1 MRWAVSILVI
11 SFLGTANAASPLFE
25 AIRKD
30 DVAAVEA
37 MLKAGADPNSRDDQD
52 ATALMHATLYA
63 SERCMKALADQGAD
77 VNAAAKGGST
87 ALMWATGEP
96 IKVRFLLARGA
107 DRNAKNK
114 MGMTALDLAL
124 IREEGEAAAKLLAA
138 PGQMLRRSD
147 AYGADKL
154 DLPLFEGD
162 GEALAELKAHGWTL
176 AAMRQLGVAPLWFGA
191 FRGDGGMVDRLL
203 DAGADPNKRVQ
214 YVTLALPPVGLAAYS
229 KNLDGVRIL
238 IEKGADV
245 NAKGSGGHTPLMLA
259 AAAADAP
266 SKAVVELLLSR
277 GADPNLSDNEGYTAL
292 DWALLQGE
300 SDITALLRQRGA
312 KPGGPHPAPKPR
324 AKPQGARQAATQAVA
339 LLQPASP
346 KFFSKTGCISCH
358 NQSLVAMAVTTVR
371 GKGVAIDESLA
382 AHPTKST
389 VAVWSPER
397 ENFQQGI
404 GSVGGWIANVS
415 YGLAGMAAEGAPYSV
430 VTDAAALCLARY
442 QRPDGSWTITD
453 VRPPLGNGA
462 IKWTALVIR
471 GAGAYM
477 PPGRHEEWEGRV
489 ARAAAFLRKA
499 PSHGTQDDAFRILGL
514 KWAGAPA
521 VELSKLA
528 RQIVAAQKPD
538 GGWPQLPAMKSDAY
552 ATGQALYALNYGA
565 GMAAS
570 QEAYRRGVDFLLRTQ
585 LEDGS
590 WYVRR
595 RGFAFQPYVDYGF
608 PHGRDQF
615 ISAAATSWAV
625 IGLSPAVR

>member
-1 MRWAVSILVI
+1 MVLC
-11 SFLGTANAASPLFE
+11 FLGEANAAPPLFE

-30 DVAAVEA
+30 DVKAVEA
-37 MLKAGADPNSRDDQD
+37 MLRAGADPNSRDDQD

-63 SERCMKALADQGAD
+63 SESCMKLLADKGAD
-77 VNAAAKGGST
+77 VNATAKGGST

-96 IKVRFLLARGA
+96 GKVRFLLARNA

-124 IREEGEAAAKLLAA
+124 LRDGGEEAAKLLAA
-138 PGQMLRRSD
+138 PGQLLRRSE
-147 AYGADKL
+147 AHRAQKL

-162 GEALAELKAHGWTL
+162 GEALAELRAHGWNL
-176 AAMRQLGVAPLWFGA
+176 AMMRQFGVAPLWFGA
-191 FRGDGGMVDRLL
+191 FRGDGELVGRLL
-203 DAGADPNKRVQ
+203 DAGADPNKQVQ
-214 YVTLALPPVGLAAYS
+214 YVTLALPPVGLAAFS
-229 KNLDGVRIL
+229 RNLGGVRTL
-238 IEKGADV
+238 LERGADV
-245 NAKGSGGHTPLMLA
+245 NAKGSGGHTPLILA
-259 AAAADAP
+259 AAADPP

-277 GADPNLSDNEGYTAL
+277 GADPNLTDNEGSTAL

-312 KPGGPHPAPKPR
+312 KPGGPKPMPTPR
-324 AKPQGARQAATQAVA
+324 AKPQQAREAATQAVA

-358 NQSLVAMAVTTVR
+358 NQSLEAMAVAAVR
-371 GKGVAIDESLA
+371 GKGVAVDESLA
-382 AHPTKST
+382 AHPTKAT
-389 VAVWSPER
+389 VSVWSPER

-404 GSVGGWIANVS
+404 GSVGGWIANVA
-415 YGLAGMAAEGAPYSV
+415 YGLAGMAAEGAPYSAI
-430 VTDAAALCLARY
+430 TDAAALCLARY
-442 QRPDGSWTITD
+442 QRPDGSWNITD

-462 IKWTALVIR
+462 IKWTALVVR

-477 PPGRHEEWEGRV
+477 PPGRQLEWQDRV

-499 PSHGTQDDAFRILGL
+499 ESHGSQDDAFRVLGL

-521 VELSKLA
+521 AELSKLA
-528 RQIVAAQKPD
+528 QPILAAQKPD
-538 GGWPQLPAMKSDAY
+538 GGWSQLPAMQSDAY
-552 ATGQALYALNYGA
+552 ATGQALYALNDGA
-565 GMAAS
+565 AIAAS
-570 QEAYRRGVDFLLRTQ
+570 QPAYRKGVDFLLKTQ
-585 LEDGS
+585 LDDGS

-595 RGFAFQPYVDYGF
+595 RGFGFQPYFDYGF

-625 IGLSPAVR
+625 IGLSAAIR

>member
-1 MRWAVSILVI
+1 MRWAVTIVVFSV
-11 SFLGTANAASPLFE
+11 LGEAHAAAPLFE

-30 DVAAVEA
+30 DVIAVEG
-37 MLKAGADPNSRDDQD
+37 MLKAGADPNSRDDLD

-63 SERCMKALADQGAD
+63 SERCMKVIADKGAD

-96 IKVRFLLARGA
+96 GKVRFLLARGA

-124 IREEGEAAAKLLAA
+124 LREGGEAAAKLLAA
-138 PGQMLRRSD
+138 PGQVLRRSE
-147 AYGADKL
+147 AHRAEKL

-162 GEALAELKAHGWTL
+162 GEAMAELRAHGWNL
-176 AAMRQLGVAPLWFGA
+176 ALMRQLGVAPLWFGA
-191 FRGDGGMVDRLL
+191 LRGDGELVGRLL
-203 DAGADPNKRVQ
+203 DAGADPNKPVQ

-229 KNLDGVRIL
+229 RNLGGVQML
-238 IEKGADV
+238 IERGADV

-259 AAAADAP
+259 AAAADPP
-266 SKAVVELLLSR
+266 SKAVVDLLLSR

-300 SDITALLRQRGA
+300 SEITALLRRRGA
-312 KPGGPHPAPKPR
+312 KPGGPKPAPTPR
-324 AKPQGARQAATQAVA
+324 AKPQEAREAATQAVA
-339 LLQPASP
+339 LLQPMSP

-358 NQSLVAMAVTTVR
+358 NQSLEAMAVAAVR

-382 AHPTKST
+382 AHPTKAT

-404 GSVGGWIANVS
+404 GTVGGWIANVG
-415 YGLAGMAAEGAPYSV
+415 YGLAGMAAEGAPYSAT
-430 VTDAAALCLARY
+430 TDAAALCLARY
-442 QRPDGSWTITD
+442 QRPDGSWNIVD

-462 IKWTALVIR
+462 IKWTALVVR

-477 PPGRHEEWEGRV
+477 PPGRQAEWKGRV

-499 PSHGTQDDAFRILGL
+499 ESHGIQDDAFRVLGL

-521 VELSKLA
+521 AELSRLA

-538 GGWPQLPAMKSDAY
+538 GGWSQLPAMKSDAY

-565 GMAAS
+565 GIAAS
-570 QEAYRRGVDFLLRTQ
+570 HEAYRKGIDFLLRTQ

-595 RGFAFQPYVDYGF
+595 RGFGFFPYFDYGF

-625 IGLSPAVR
+625 IGLSAAVR

>member
-1 MRWAVSILVI
+1 V
-11 SFLGTANAASPLFE
+11 GDTYAAQPLFE

-30 DVAAVEA
+30 DVNAVET
-37 MLKAGADPNSRDDQD
+37 MLKAGTDANSRDDLG

-63 SERCMKALADQGAD
+63 SERCMKVLADRGAD

-96 IKVRFLLARGA
+96 SKVRFLLAHGA
-107 DRNAKNK
+107 DRNARNK

-124 IREEGEAAAKLLAA
+124 LREGGDTAAKLLAA
-138 PGQMLRRSD
+138 PGQVLRRSE
-147 AYGADKL
+147 AHRAEKFEM
-154 DLPLFEGD
+154 PLFEGD
-162 GEALAELKAHGWTL
+162 GSALQELRAHGWNL
-176 AAMRQLGVAPLWFGA
+176 ALMRQQGVAPLWFGA
-191 FRGDGGMVDRLL
+191 LRGNGQVVGRLL

-229 KNLDGVRIL
+229 GNLGSVQLL
-238 IEKGADV
+238 IERGADV
-245 NAKGSGGHTPLMLA
+245 NEKGSAGHTPLMLA
-259 AAAADAP
+259 AAAPDGP
-266 SKAVVELLLSR
+266 SKSVIELLLSR
-277 GADPNLSDNEGYTAL
+277 GADPNLTDDEGYTAL

-300 SDITALLRQRGA
+300 SHVTALLQQRGA
-312 KPGGPHPAPKPR
+312 KPGGAKSAPTPR
-324 AKPQGARQAATQAVA
+324 AKPRSAREAATQAVA
-339 LLQPASP
+339 LLQPSSP

-358 NQSLVAMAVTTVR
+358 NQSLEAMAVAAVR
-371 GKGVAIDESLA
+371 GTGVAVDESLA
-382 AHPTKST
+382 AHPTRST

-415 YGLAGMAAEGAPYSV
+415 YGLAAMAAEGAPYSA

-442 QRPDGSWTITD
+442 QNPDGSWNIID

-477 PPGRHEEWEGRV
+477 PPGRQQEWKGRV
-489 ARAAAFLRKA
+489 TRAAAFLRKA
-499 PSHGTQDDAFRILGL
+499 ESHGTQDDAFRILGL
-514 KWAGAPA
+514 RWAGAPA
-521 VELSKLA
+521 AELSRLA
-528 RQIVAAQKPD
+528 QQLVAAQKPD
-538 GGWPQLPAMKSDAY
+538 GGWSQLPTMKSDAY
-552 ATGQALYALNYGA
+552 ATGQALHALHYGA
-565 GMAAS
+565 GIAAS
-570 QEAYRRGVDFLLRTQ
+570 DEAYRKGVDFLLRTQ

-595 RGFAFQPYVDYGF
+595 RGFGFQPYVDYGF

-625 IGLSPAVR
+625 IGLSAALR

>member
-1 MRWAVSILVI
+1 MRWAVSIMVLC
-11 SFLGTANAASPLFE
+11 FLGEANAAPPLFE

-30 DVAAVEA
+30 DVKAVEA
-37 MLKAGADPNSRDDQD
+37 MLRAGADPNSRDDQD

-63 SERCMKALADQGAD
+63 SESCMKLLADKGAD
-77 VNAAAKGGST
+77 VNATAKGGST

-96 IKVRFLLARGA
+96 GKVRFLLARNA

-124 IREEGEAAAKLLAA
+124 LRDGGEEAAKLLAA
-138 PGQMLRRSD
+138 PGQLLRRSE
-147 AYGADKL
+147 AHRAQKL

-162 GEALAELKAHGWTL
+162 GEALAELRAHGWNL
-176 AAMRQLGVAPLWFGA
+176 AMMRQFGVAPLWFGA
-191 FRGDGGMVDRLL
+191 FRGDGELVGRLL
-203 DAGADPNKRVQ
+203 DAGADPNKQVQ
-214 YVTLALPPVGLAAYS
+214 YVTLALPPVGLAAFS
-229 KNLDGVRIL
+229 RNLGGVRTL
-238 IEKGADV
+238 LERGADV
-245 NAKGSGGHTPLMLA
+245 NAKGSGGHTPLILA
-259 AAAADAP
+259 AAADPP

-277 GADPNLSDNEGYTAL
+277 GADPNLTDNEGSTAL

-312 KPGGPHPAPKPR
+312 KPGGPKPMPTPR
-324 AKPQGARQAATQAVA
+324 AKPQQAREAATQAVA

-358 NQSLVAMAVTTVR
+358 NQSLEAMAVAAVR
-371 GKGVAIDESLA
+371 GKGVAVDESLA
-382 AHPTKST
+382 AHPTKAT
-389 VAVWSPER
+389 VSVWSPER

-404 GSVGGWIANVS
+404 GSVGGWIANVA
-415 YGLAGMAAEGAPYSV
+415 YGLAGMAAEGAPYSAI
-430 VTDAAALCLARY
+430 TDAAALCLARY
-442 QRPDGSWTITD
+442 QRPDGSWNITD

-462 IKWTALVIR
+462 IKWTALVVR

-477 PPGRHEEWEGRV
+477 PPGRQLEWQDRV

-499 PSHGTQDDAFRILGL
+499 ESHGSQDDAFRVLGL

-521 VELSKLA
+521 AELSKLA
-528 RQIVAAQKPD
+528 QPILAAQKPD
-538 GGWPQLPAMKSDAY
+538 GGWSQLPAMQSDAY
-552 ATGQALYALNYGA
+552 ATGQALYALNDGA
-565 GMAAS
+565 AIAAS
-570 QEAYRRGVDFLLRTQ
+570 QPAYRKGVDFLLKTQ
-585 LEDGS
+585 LDDGS

-595 RGFAFQPYVDYGF
+595 RGFGFQPYFDYGF

-625 IGLSPAVR
+625 IGLSAAIR